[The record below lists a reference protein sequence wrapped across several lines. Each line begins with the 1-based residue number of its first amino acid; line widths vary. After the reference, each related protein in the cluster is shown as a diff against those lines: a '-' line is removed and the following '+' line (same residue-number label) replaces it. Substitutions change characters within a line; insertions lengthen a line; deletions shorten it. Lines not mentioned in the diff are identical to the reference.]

1 MKTEVIKELQD
12 LRSLSWTRTR
22 KSSGTVGSFLK
33 AYSDVKIPKLYYK
46 LSRFDSERG
55 IVGHE
60 CVNEIIVDRLLT
72 LLGVEH
78 LHYRL
83 LHAAILIERKPHEV
97 YLCAS
102 EDFKG
107 RSEHK
112 IALDAY
118 YQAECEDESSLRDFC
133 IARGWED
140 YIYKMLVVDFL
151 ILNRD
156 RHGANI
162 EVLRDNKKRTLRLAP
177 LFDHGLSLILED
189 DDDTI
194 SAIDVL
200 EDKRVQ
206 CCLGSSSVR
215 ENLELIPKGKIPK
228 LNRLQET
235 DRQIIF
241 RDLETVISPVLLE
254 KTWEMIWRR
263 WCYFE
268 SFCAQ
273 RQ

>member
-1 MKTEVIKELQD
+1 MKTEVIKNIQD
-12 LRSLSWTRTR
+12 LRNLSWTRTR
-22 KSSGTVGSFLK
+22 KSSGTAGSFLK
-33 AYSDVKIPKLYYK
+33 AYSDIDEPKIYYK
-46 LSRFDSERG
+46 LSRFDGING

-83 LHAAILIERKPHEV
+83 VHASILIERKPYEV

-102 EDFKG
+102 EDFKE

-118 YQAECEDESSLRDFC
+118 YQVECEDEMSLREFC

-140 YIYKMLVVDFL
+140 YIYTALAIDYL

-177 LFDHGLSLILED
+177 LFDHGLSLVLED
-189 DDDTI
+189 DDEKI
-194 SAIDVL
+194 RAIDVL

-206 CCLGSSSVR
+206 CCLGSSSVQ
-215 ENLELIPKGKIPK
+215 ENLNLIPKDKIPK
-228 LNRLQET
+228 FNRLRES
-235 DRQIIF
+235 DKQIIF
-241 RDLETVISPVLLE
+241 QDLETVISPILME
-254 KTWEMIWRR
+254 KTWEMIWQR
-263 WCYFE
+263 WCHYE

-273 RQ
+273 R

>member
-1 MKTEVIKELQD
+1 METEVIKELQD

-22 KSSGTVGSFLK
+22 KSSGTAGSFLK

-55 IVGHE
+55 VVGHE

-72 LLGVEH
+72 RLGVEH

-83 LHAAILIERKPHEV
+83 LHAAILIERKPYEV
-97 YLCAS
+97 YLCSS

-112 IALDAY
+112 IALEAY
-118 YQAECEDESSLRDFC
+118 YQAECEDGSSLRDFC

-162 EVLRDNKKRTLRLAP
+162 EVLRDNKKRMLRLAP

-189 DDDTI
+189 DDDKI

-215 ENLELIPKGKIPK
+215 ENLGLIPEGKIPK
-228 LNRLQET
+228 FNRLQET
-235 DRQIIF
+235 DKRIIF
-241 RDLETVISPVLLE
+241 QDLETVFSPVLIE